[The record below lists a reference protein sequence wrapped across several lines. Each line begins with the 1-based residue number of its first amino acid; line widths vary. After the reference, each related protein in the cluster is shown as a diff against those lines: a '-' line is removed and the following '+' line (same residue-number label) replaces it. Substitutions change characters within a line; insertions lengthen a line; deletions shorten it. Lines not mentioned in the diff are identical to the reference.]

1 LEYIIINNYYT
12 KMEVSD
18 SEQKFVYVL
27 HCMDD
32 LSCGMVEKG
41 DRFGGSVKRIENY
54 AAHKVK

>member
-1 LEYIIINNYYT
+1 
-12 KMEVSD
+12 MEVSD
-18 SEQKFVYVL
+18 SEQKLVYVL

-32 LSCGMVEKG
+32 LSCGMVDKG